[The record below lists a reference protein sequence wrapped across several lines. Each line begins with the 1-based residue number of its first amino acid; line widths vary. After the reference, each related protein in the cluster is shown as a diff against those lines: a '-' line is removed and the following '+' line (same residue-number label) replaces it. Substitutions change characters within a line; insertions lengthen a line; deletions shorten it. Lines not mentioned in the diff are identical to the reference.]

1 MKRKNKRNTARIQ
14 RDKHFQVMMIM
25 MKIILISKMIN
36 TKIVFWIENKQ

>member
-1 MKRKNKRNTARIQ
+1 MKRKNKRNIARAQ

-25 MKIILISKMIN
+25 MKIILIVKMIN